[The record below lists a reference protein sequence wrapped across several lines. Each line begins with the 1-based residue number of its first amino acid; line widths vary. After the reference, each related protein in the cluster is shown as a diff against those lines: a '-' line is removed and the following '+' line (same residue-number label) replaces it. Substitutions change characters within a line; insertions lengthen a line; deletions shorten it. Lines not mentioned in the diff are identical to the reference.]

1 LLPKEATRIEFMEVE
16 KLLILGL
23 NGSPNKD
30 ENTAAMLNK
39 ALDEAK
45 TVGAETKLIQVAEV
59 LRQAKHPFCNACSTP
74 CNKSCYAGT
83 GVEALF
89 QLLRQANGII
99 IGSPVYF
106 GTVSAQ
112 IKALWDKGRDLR
124 KDKALVN
131 VVGAALAT
139 GGSRFG
145 GQETTIAAIHDM
157 MFVQG
162 MIVVGGGHQDHDAGH
177 QGAATQR
184 PAVND
189 DYGFTRSGIL
199 GKRVAEVALATKAL
213 RKG

>member
-1 LLPKEATRIEFMEVE
+1 MEVE
-16 KLLILGL
+16 RLLILGL

-39 ALDEAK
+39 ALNEAK
-45 TVGAETKLIQVAEV
+45 KLGAETRLIQVAEA
-59 LRQAKHPFCNACSTP
+59 LRQAAHPFCVACSYP

-83 GVEALF
+83 EVDRLF
-89 QLLRQANGII
+89 QLLRQADGII

-112 IKALWDKGRDLR
+112 IKALWDKGRNLR
-124 KDKALVN
+124 GDKALIN
-131 VVGAALAT
+131 VVGGALAT
-139 GGSRFG
+139 GASRFG

-157 MFVQG
+157 MLVQG

-184 PAVND
+184 PAIND
-189 DYGFTRSGIL
+189 DYGFTRSSIL
-199 GKRVAEVALATKAL
+199 GKRVAEVAFATKAI
-213 RKG
+213 RKR